1 MSKYVFGI
9 TGGSGAGKSTVS
21 NGFRKLGVFVSDADM
36 AARAVVVKGMKC
48 LDEIRA
54 AFGDEVIQENGEL
67 NRKALGKIVF
77 SDKNKLE
84 LLNSITHKHIKEY
97 IKNEIDSAASE
108 ICAVDGAVIIGS
120 PVMEL
125 CKKLV
130 VVTANEETRIKRI
143 MSRDNI
149 ERDYA
154 KDRINAQNSDAFY
167 LSYADYVIENNNDE
181 SELGAQIEQIYSKI
195 KNEKEAVC
203 QKKEA

>member
-1 MSKYVFGI
+1 MSKYIFGI
-9 TGGSGAGKSTVS
+9 TGGSGVGKSTVS
-21 NGFRKLGVFVSDADM
+21 GGFRKLGVFVSDADA
-36 AARAVVVKGMKC
+36 AARAVTMNGMPC
-48 LDEIRA
+48 LEEIRT
-54 AFGDEVIQENGEL
+54 AFGAAVILENGEL
-67 NRKALGKIVF
+67 NRRALGNIVF

-97 IKNEIDSAASE
+97 IQNEIDSAESE

-125 CKKLV
+125 CSKLV
-130 VVTANEETRIKRI
+130 VVTADEETRIKRI
-143 MSRDNI
+143 MSRDKI
-149 ERDYA
+149 ERAYA
-154 KDRINAQNSDAFY
+154 KDRINSQNSDAVY

-195 KNEKEAVC
+195 KNAKEEVC